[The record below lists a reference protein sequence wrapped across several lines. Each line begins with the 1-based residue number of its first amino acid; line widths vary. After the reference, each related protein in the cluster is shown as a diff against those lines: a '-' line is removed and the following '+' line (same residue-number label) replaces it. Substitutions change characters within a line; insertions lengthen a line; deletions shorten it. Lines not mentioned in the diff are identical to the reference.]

1 MNDCDIFKKKNLF
14 WVGKIMNKNEN
25 IILRNIHDAYFLVD
39 ITDNFQDDK
48 CTLYEINEIGK
59 VIWDNINNNGIDEI
73 TSIIYDL
80 IVDDIDYSV
89 IHDDV
94 SNFIDLLIKNN
105 FVV

>member
-1 MNDCDIFKKKNLF
+1 
-14 WVGKIMNKNEN
+14 MNKNEN